1 MHRTTGADTHTPL
14 RPHGPMRRR
23 SGGCSPPGSRIP
35 RFRRAGIEESL
46 APFNTV
52 EHERVT
58 APLVAAAL
66 RELPKLKR
74 ERKIFFVNNWLAAF
88 LGGQTSPEAL
98 ATAKRFLREA
108 KLDPDLRRKVL
119 EELAGLE
126 RTVRI
131 RRKYG

>member
-1 MHRTTGADTHTPL
+1 M
-14 RPHGPMRRR
+14 
-23 SGGCSPPGSRIP
+23 
-35 RFRRAGIEESL
+35 
-46 APFNTV
+46 
-52 EHERVT
+52 T